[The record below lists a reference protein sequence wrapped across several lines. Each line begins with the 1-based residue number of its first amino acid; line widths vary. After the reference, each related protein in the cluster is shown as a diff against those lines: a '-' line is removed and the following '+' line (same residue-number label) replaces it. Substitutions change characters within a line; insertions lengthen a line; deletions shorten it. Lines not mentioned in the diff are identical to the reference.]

1 MKKVNNM
8 KIKLSKSQWN
18 FIGKKAGWIKK
29 TCNDVQKNTLK
40 IIFKDGYSICGDCG
54 ELVETDYE
62 WLGEK
67 NGVGRTEHQNK
78 CTGCGK
84 WKNEIVEGG

>member
-18 FIGKKAGWIKK
+18 FIGRKAGWIKEAK
-29 TCNDVQKNTLK
+29 NDANTLK
-40 IIFKDGYSICGDCG
+40 IIFKDGCHICGDCG

-67 NGVGRTEHQNK
+67 NGVGQVAHHDK

-84 WKNEIVEGG
+84 WKVETRNE